1 MNKQNIDL
9 YKLVAAIGE
18 EASLNLITSGIVERH
33 VIHAILKEYKELN
46 KDFYTFTMNAFN
58 DGNNCF
64 EDCIYIES
72 FKSNKFTHSHTMS
85 ENADMLEILN
95 KDVSDIRLV
104 LFKKAFQRIVDIH
117 TRFGLRHLNAELWL
131 NVLTNNGV

>member
-33 VIHAILKEYKELN
+33 IVHTILKEHRELH
-46 KDFYTFTMNAFN
+46 KDSYTFTMNAFN
-58 DGNNCF
+58 DGNNSC
-64 EDCIYIES
+64 EDYIYIES
-72 FKSNKFTHSHTMS
+72 FKANKFIHSHTMS
-85 ENADMLEILN
+85 ENADMLEIFN
-95 KDVSDIRLV
+95 KDISDSRLA

-117 TRFGLRHLNAELWL
+117 TRFGVRHLNAELWL
-131 NVLTNNGV
+131 SVLTNNCV